1 MAPSRLR
8 SNFSSHLYCSV
19 HPVNITAFLFLT
31 IFSWNSCWVILHEI
45 LGTSCWNGFSRLPKW
60 WNHSELS
67 WNKVRLWEKLRWAS
81 IHFIYLSSRFQFH
94 FFQNICTTHIEI
106 AAKVNVIPCRCGLD
120 QTGVTRIQIQNCH
133 PSRVFDK
140 ATHVQL
146 FEYHQRSILVQCH
159 SSTIVLV
166 ANITHLQPHHS
177 FKECLWLDNCLDY

>member
-45 LGTSCWNGFSRLPKW
+45 LGTSCWNCFSRLPKP

-67 WNKVRLWEKLRWAS
+67 WNKVRLWELWSFDELR
-81 IHFIYLSSRFQFH
+81 FIIVFSKY
-94 FFQNICTTHIEI
+94 TTHIEI

-120 QTGVTRIQIQNCH
+120 QTGVARIQIQNCH

-166 ANITHLQPHHS
+166 ANVTHLQPHHS

>member
-45 LGTSCWNGFSRLPKW
+45 LGTSCWNGFSRLPKS

-67 WNKVRLWEKLRWAS
+67 WNKVRLWELWSFDELR
-81 IHFIYLSSRFQFH
+81 FIIVFSKY
-94 FFQNICTTHIEI
+94 TTHIEI

-120 QTGVTRIQIQNCH
+120 QTGVARIQIQNCH

-166 ANITHLQPHHS
+166 ANVTHLQPHHS